1 MCIWPMHMQA
11 GTSLFVPGALRIG
24 PVVDVGQD
32 GGPPVVVVFWSTHQW
47 NFKILAIENTEFYQ

>member
-1 MCIWPMHMQA
+1 MHIQA
-11 GTSLFVPGALRIG
+11 GTSLLVSGALRIG

-47 NFKILAIENTEFYQ
+47 NLKILAIENTEFYQ